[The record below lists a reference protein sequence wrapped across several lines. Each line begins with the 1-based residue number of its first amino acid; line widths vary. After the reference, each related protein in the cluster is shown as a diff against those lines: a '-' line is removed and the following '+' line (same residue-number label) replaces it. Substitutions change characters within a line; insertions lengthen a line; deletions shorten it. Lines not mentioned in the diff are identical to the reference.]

1 MKKPLNMSCLLV
13 ELPGKG
19 RCMHEVKH
27 ATSWVTVYFQMMVQ
41 VIHLDVKL
49 DAESGMQ
56 HK

>member
-19 RCMHEVKH
+19 RCVHEVMH
-27 ATSWVTVYFQMMVQ
+27 ATSWVTVHFQMMVR
-41 VIHLDVKL
+41 VIHLDVKF